1 MEYFFE
7 EDQKFRQWWLW
18 AIMLTT
24 LIFTT
29 IITKFNIFSVTLFFL
44 VLALLYISKLR
55 VKVSNK
61 VIYYQFFPFHLKA
74 HQIRLKEIESFKS
87 ITYSPITDYGGWGIR
102 YSFRGTA
109 YNVSGNKGVHIE
121 LKSGKKILFGSQRS
135 QEFEDAIRRNH
146 TALITK

>member
-1 MEYFFE
+1 MI
-7 EDQKFRQWWLW
+7 
-18 AIMLTT
+18 AT

-29 IITKFNIFSVTLFFL
+29 VLTKFNIISSTLLSL
-44 VLALLYISKLR
+44 VLLLLYFAKLR
-55 VKVSNK
+55 IKVSDK
-61 VIYYQFFPFHLKA
+61 VIYYQFFPFHFKS
-74 HQIRLKEIESFKS
+74 HQITLTDIESFKS

-135 QEFEDAIRRNH
+135 QEFEDSLKK
-146 TALITK
+146 TYKALITK

>member
-18 AIMLTT
+18 TIMLAM
-24 LIFTT
+24 LIFITAL
-29 IITKFNIFSVTLFFL
+29 TKFNIFSVLLLSL
-44 VLALLYISKLR
+44 VLALLYFAKLR

-61 VIYYQFFPFHLKA
+61 AIYYQFFPFHLKA
-74 HQIRLKEIESFKS
+74 YQIRLIEIESFKS
-87 ITYSPITDYGGWGIR
+87 ISYSPITDYGGWGIR

-109 YNVSGNKGVHIE
+109 YNVSGNEGVHIE
-121 LKSGKKILFGSQRS
+121 LKNGKKILFGSQRP
-135 QEFEDAIRRNH
+135 QEFEDAIRSTQ